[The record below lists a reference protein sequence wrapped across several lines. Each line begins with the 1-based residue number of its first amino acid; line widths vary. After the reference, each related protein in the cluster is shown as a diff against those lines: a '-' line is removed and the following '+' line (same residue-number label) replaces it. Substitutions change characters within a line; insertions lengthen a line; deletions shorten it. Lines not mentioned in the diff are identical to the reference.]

1 MQAREIILNLNG
13 NQIKHQR
20 TDYRNM
26 LKEKLYGKNSK
37 ARHFTE
43 KDSEVRGDKQ
53 KIEIREIMRVLIGV
67 ENNCQ

>member
-1 MQAREIILNLNG
+1 
-13 NQIKHQR
+13 
-20 TDYRNM
+20 M

-43 KDSEVRGDKQ
+43 KDSEVLGDKQ
-53 KIEIREIMRVLIGV
+53 KIEIREIMLVLIGV